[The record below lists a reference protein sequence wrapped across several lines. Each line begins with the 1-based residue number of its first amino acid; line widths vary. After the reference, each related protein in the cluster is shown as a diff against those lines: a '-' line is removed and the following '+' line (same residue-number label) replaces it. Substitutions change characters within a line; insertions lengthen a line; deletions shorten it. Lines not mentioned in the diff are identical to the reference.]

1 MQICDNEYYFQK
13 LLLLFFKMYSVL
25 SYEIIYCHSIAVI
38 SFNLCDTGIIVITA
52 T

>member
-13 LLLLFFKMYSVL
+13 LLLLFFKMYSVFG
-25 SYEIIYCHSIAVI
+25 YEIIYIAVI
-38 SFNLCDTGIIVITA
+38 SFNLCDTGITVITA